1 MNKYVWAE
9 ATQDY
14 WPEIKTIMA
23 PSYKDAVEK
32 LIIKY
37 GTELDDDK
45 ILDSIDDWQ
54 QLSEYLNDKYTIDY
68 HIKAFEKVF
77 RMYGNIIVKYGRY
90 VPNQKPHYDEL
101 LGILLASDNQYAKGY
116 NLNGKNHN

>member
-1 MNKYVWAE
+1 MNKYIWAE

-37 GTELDDDK
+37 GTELDDDR

-54 QLSEYLNDKYTIDY
+54 QLSEYLNDNYTIALSNLED
-68 HIKAFEKVF
+68 
-77 RMYGNIIVKYGRY
+77 
-90 VPNQKPHYDEL
+90 YDE
-101 LGILLASDNQYAKGY
+101 I
-116 NLNGKNHN
+116 

>member
-23 PSYKDAVEK
+23 TSYKDAVEK
-32 LIIKY
+32 LVIKY

-45 ILDSIDDWQ
+45 ILDSIEDWQ
-54 QLSEYLNDKYTIDY
+54 QLSEYLNDRY
-68 HIKAFEKVF
+68 
-77 RMYGNIIVKYGRY
+77 NIALS
-90 VPNQKPHYDEL
+90 NLEDYDE
-101 LGILLASDNQYAKGY
+101 I
-116 NLNGKNHN
+116 

>member
-1 MNKYVWAE
+1 MNKYIWAE

-54 QLSEYLNDKYTIDY
+54 QLSEYLNDNYTIALSNLED
-68 HIKAFEKVF
+68 
-77 RMYGNIIVKYGRY
+77 
-90 VPNQKPHYDEL
+90 YDE
-101 LGILLASDNQYAKGY
+101 I
-116 NLNGKNHN
+116 

>member
-1 MNKYVWAE
+1 MNKYIWAE
-9 ATQDY
+9 ATQY
-14 WPEIKTIMA
+14 YCPEIKTIMA

-54 QLSEYLNDKYTIDY
+54 QLSEYLNDNY
-68 HIKAFEKVF
+68 
-77 RMYGNIIVKYGRY
+77 IIALS
-90 VPNQKPHYDEL
+90 NLEDYDE
-101 LGILLASDNQYAKGY
+101 I
-116 NLNGKNHN
+116 

>member
-23 PSYKDAVEK
+23 TSYKDAVEK
-32 LIIKY
+32 LVIKY

-54 QLSEYLNDKYTIDY
+54 QLSEYLNDNYTIALSNLED
-68 HIKAFEKVF
+68 
-77 RMYGNIIVKYGRY
+77 
-90 VPNQKPHYDEL
+90 YDE
-101 LGILLASDNQYAKGY
+101 I
-116 NLNGKNHN
+116 

>member
-54 QLSEYLNDKYTIDY
+54 QLSEYLNDKYTIALSNLED
-68 HIKAFEKVF
+68 
-77 RMYGNIIVKYGRY
+77 
-90 VPNQKPHYDEL
+90 YDE
-101 LGILLASDNQYAKGY
+101 I
-116 NLNGKNHN
+116 

>member
-23 PSYKDAVEK
+23 SSYKDAVEK

-45 ILDSIDDWQ
+45 ILDSIEDWQ
-54 QLSEYLNDKYTIDY
+54 QLSEYLNDNYTIALSNLED
-68 HIKAFEKVF
+68 
-77 RMYGNIIVKYGRY
+77 
-90 VPNQKPHYDEL
+90 YDE
-101 LGILLASDNQYAKGY
+101 I
-116 NLNGKNHN
+116 

>member
-23 PSYKDAVEK
+23 SSYKDAVEK

-54 QLSEYLNDKYTIDY
+54 QLSEYLNDNYTIALSNLED
-68 HIKAFEKVF
+68 
-77 RMYGNIIVKYGRY
+77 
-90 VPNQKPHYDEL
+90 YDE
-101 LGILLASDNQYAKGY
+101 I
-116 NLNGKNHN
+116 

>member
-23 PSYKDAVEK
+23 ISYNDAVEK
-32 LIIKY
+32 IIIKY

-45 ILDSIDDWQ
+45 ILNSIDDWQ
-54 QLSEYLNDKYTIDY
+54 QLSEYLNDNYTIALSNLED
-68 HIKAFEKVF
+68 
-77 RMYGNIIVKYGRY
+77 
-90 VPNQKPHYDEL
+90 YDE
-101 LGILLASDNQYAKGY
+101 I
-116 NLNGKNHN
+116 

>member
-1 MNKYVWAE
+1 MNKYIWAE

-23 PSYKDAVEK
+23 PSYKDAIEK

-54 QLSEYLNDKYTIDY
+54 QLSEYLNDNYTIALSNLED
-68 HIKAFEKVF
+68 
-77 RMYGNIIVKYGRY
+77 
-90 VPNQKPHYDEL
+90 YDE
-101 LGILLASDNQYAKGY
+101 I
-116 NLNGKNHN
+116 

>member
-1 MNKYVWAE
+1 MNKYIWAE

-45 ILDSIDDWQ
+45 ILNSIDDWQ
-54 QLSEYLNDKYTIDY
+54 QLSEYLNDNYTIALSNLED
-68 HIKAFEKVF
+68 
-77 RMYGNIIVKYGRY
+77 
-90 VPNQKPHYDEL
+90 YDE
-101 LGILLASDNQYAKGY
+101 I
-116 NLNGKNHN
+116 

>member
-54 QLSEYLNDKYTIDY
+54 QLSEYLNDNY
-68 HIKAFEKVF
+68 
-77 RMYGNIIVKYGRY
+77 IIALS
-90 VPNQKPHYDEL
+90 NLEDYDE
-101 LGILLASDNQYAKGY
+101 I
-116 NLNGKNHN
+116 

>member
-23 PSYKDAVEK
+23 TSYNDAVEK

-45 ILDSIDDWQ
+45 ILNSIDDWE
-54 QLSEYLNDKYTIDY
+54 QLSEYLNDNYTIALSNLED
-68 HIKAFEKVF
+68 
-77 RMYGNIIVKYGRY
+77 
-90 VPNQKPHYDEL
+90 YDE
-101 LGILLASDNQYAKGY
+101 I
-116 NLNGKNHN
+116 

>member
-45 ILDSIDDWQ
+45 ILNSIDDWQ
-54 QLSEYLNDKYTIDY
+54 QLSEYLNDNYTIALSNLED
-68 HIKAFEKVF
+68 
-77 RMYGNIIVKYGRY
+77 
-90 VPNQKPHYDEL
+90 YDE
-101 LGILLASDNQYAKGY
+101 I
-116 NLNGKNHN
+116 